1 MKTPRYLYF
10 LMGLFLY
17 ANGLYAQTTI
27 KNRDAIIE
35 AAVNSISVDTM
46 KALIQDMVGF
56 HNRNNLSSMTH
67 PTQRIGAATEYLYRR
82 VNAYIPASGRRLS
95 VEKVFY
101 TVEERKPFSNG
112 K

>member
-10 LMGLFLY
+10 LMVLFLH
-17 ANGLYAQTTI
+17 ADGLYAQTTI

-35 AAVNSISVDTM
+35 SAVNSISVDTM

-82 VNAYIPASGRRLS
+82 VNACIPASGGRLS

-101 TVEERKPFSNG
+101 TMAE
-112 K
+112 